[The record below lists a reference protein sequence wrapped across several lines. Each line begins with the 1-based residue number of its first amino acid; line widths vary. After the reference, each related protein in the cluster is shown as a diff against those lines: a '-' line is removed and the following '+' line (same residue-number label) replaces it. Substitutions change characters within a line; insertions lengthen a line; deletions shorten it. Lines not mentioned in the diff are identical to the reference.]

1 MGMTKTAQKKE
12 LKAKIKESLKQGNS
26 KQDTY
31 EIVVKQYPDFKDY
44 EVADIVRNLPT
55 ALCLNSLKTALK
67 VFTTAMIVA
76 LAYKFAFAFL
86 IFLKGTGQ
94 SHYYFIFPIVY
105 AFFLIGLLL
114 KDGWS
119 IRNISFL
126 GYFSIVAGVPLVM
139 NNFVIYMV
147 GDVLLTFVTIV
158 YSIYVSLRMFPKY
171 EYTTKYGVN
180 EKGQKRGIKVIM
192 FLQKK

>member
-1 MGMTKTAQKKE
+1 MSKTAQKKE
-12 LKAKIKESLKQGNS
+12 LKIKIKESLKQGNS
-26 KQDTY
+26 KQETY
-31 EIVVKQYPDFKDY
+31 EMMVKQYPDFKDY

-55 ALCLNSLKTALK
+55 TLGLQSLRTALNI
-67 VFTTAMIVA
+67 FTIAMVIA
-76 LAYKFAFAFL
+76 LVYKFLFAVL

-105 AFFLIGLLL
+105 TFFMIGLLQ
-114 KDGWS
+114 KNGRS

-126 GYFSIVAGVPLVM
+126 GYFNIVAGIPLVM
-139 NNFVIYMV
+139 NNFVFLMV

-171 EYTTKYGVN
+171 EYITKYGVN
-180 EKGQKRGIKVIM
+180 QKGQKRGIKAIQ
-192 FLQKK
+192 FLESK